1 MLGELRTLRAR
12 QRSQQCKLQWKTFL
26 NWRVILD
33 RSISWTA
40 PVRPEPL
47 KDRSA
52 DTWAL
57 IEKAETFI
65 FAGSRY
71 NRAEF
76 EKVLDRMIA
85 KPGHAQQLS

>member
-1 MLGELRTLRAR
+1 MQITMENVLKLAR
-12 QRSQQCKLQWKTFL
+12 DFGPVNIVDSTGKTQ
-26 NWRVILD
+26 
-33 RSISWTA
+33 
-40 PVRPEPL
+40 PL